1 MVVDNSRFLDSYPD
15 VLTPDEARVI
25 LGIGKNTIYK
35 LLKEERIKSIRIG
48 TKHIIPKKELESF
61 IYGC

>member
-1 MVVDNSRFLDSYPD
+1 MVVDSSRFLDSYPD

-35 LLKEERIKSIRIG
+35 LLKEERIRSIRIG
-48 TKHIIPKKELESF
+48 TKHRIPKKELEAF
-61 IYGC
+61 IDGC